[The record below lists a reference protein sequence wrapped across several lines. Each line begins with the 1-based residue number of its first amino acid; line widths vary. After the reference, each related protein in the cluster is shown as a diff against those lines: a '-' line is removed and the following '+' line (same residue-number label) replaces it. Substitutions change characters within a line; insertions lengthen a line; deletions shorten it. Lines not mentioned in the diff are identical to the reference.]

1 MMTTIASAPGKVLLT
16 GGYLVLEQEF
26 SGLVVGTSA
35 RFYTVIRP
43 QTDLTAGTI
52 TVNSPQFEQA
62 LWKYKAIV
70 TQDKLDFDSITES
83 RNKFVET
90 CLKYTLQVILE
101 RVNHS
106 LVEQKLSHG
115 IDITIVGD
123 NDFYSQRAQLEAK
136 QLENTADAL
145 SSLDPFCK
153 THATLSTVHK
163 TGLGSSAALTTSLV
177 AALLL
182 HFEVVSKEFMDKEKK
197 LIHNVAQFVH
207 CLAQGKVGS
216 GFDVSSAVWGSH
228 QYKRFHPDI
237 LTPIMDENVDQK
249 LLSSSVDADN
259 LNWDNQVVPFQLPP
273 GFDLMLAD
281 IDAGSHTPTLV
292 GKVLNWKKTKPE
304 ESNLVWNQL
313 GQFNLLVEQHFRELS
328 RLYTKDNTAYN
339 QTIELCSQ
347 LKSSDWAQVQGKVA
361 EEMVKLVN
369 DFNMVRSLLQKMTEL
384 SQVPVEPQEQTRLL
398 NACTDIAGVAMA
410 GVPGAGGYDAIF
422 CIVLSNHSKQL
433 VRKVWESW
441 KELSV
446 GPLLSHADSNGVT
459 SVSLATVPGLSD
471 ILS

>member
-1 MMTTIASAPGKVLLT
+1 MTTIASAPGKVLLT
-16 GGYLVLEQEF
+16 GGYLVLEQQF

-43 QTDLTAGTI
+43 QTDSTAGTI

-62 LWKYKAIV
+62 LWNYKATV
-70 TQDKLDFDSITES
+70 TQEKLEFHSITES

-123 NDFYSQRAQLEAK
+123 NDFYSQRAQLESK
-136 QLENTADAL
+136 QLENTAEAL

-182 HFEVVSKEFMDKEKK
+182 HFEVVSNEFTDPEKK

-249 LLSSSVDADN
+249 LLSTSVDADN
-259 LNWDNQVVPFQLPP
+259 LNWDNKVVPFQLPP

-292 GKVLNWKKTKPE
+292 GKVLHWKKTKPE
-304 ESNLVWNQL
+304 ESTLLWSQL

-328 RLYTKDNTAYN
+328 RLYTEDSAAYN
-339 QTIELCSQ
+339 KTVELCSQ

-369 DFNMVRSLLQKMTEL
+369 AFNSVRSLLQKMTEL

-398 NACTDIAGVAMA
+398 DACTDIPGVAMA

-422 CIVLSNHSKQL
+422 CIVLSNHSKHL

-459 SVSLATVPGLSD
+459 SVSLASVPGLSD
-471 ILS
+471 IL